1 MKAIDAT
8 RIENALGLA
17 LRFHQG
23 QRDKSGAPYVL
34 HLLSVAMKAE
44 NAIVMQAALLH
55 DLLEDTDAKK
65 EDLVAA
71 DIDPAAIEAIEL
83 LTHDLSET
91 YASYVIRL
99 KRNAIAKAA
108 KLLDLHDNY
117 RLDRVAYRLQH
128 RESDAKRIQKY
139 ILSKQFLSDEISE
152 ECYAQAMQELE

>member
-1 MKAIDAT
+1 
-8 RIENALGLA
+8 
-17 LRFHQG
+17 
-23 QRDKSGAPYVL
+23 
-34 HLLSVAMKAE
+34 MKAE

-117 RLDRVAYRLQH
+117 RLDRVAYRLEH